1 MKAAS
6 SLRSR
11 PPRGGASRPAA
22 GSAQDMRR
30 IAEVQRN
37 TKETQIRVR
46 VNLDGTGASKLATGI
61 GFFDHMLDQIARHG
75 LIDLD
80 VEAKGDLHIDGH
92 HTVEDVGIT
101 LGQAVAQAVGDKA
114 GLTRYGHAYVPL
126 DEALSRV
133 VVDFSGRPGLHM
145 RVPFKAGMVGGFDTQ
160 LTYEFFQG
168 FSNHA
173 GVTLH
178 IDNLFGDNA
187 HHQCETVFKAF
198 ARALR
203 MAVAPDARSAGVVPS
218 TKGSL

>member
-1 MKAAS
+1 MS
-6 SLRSR
+6 DLQ
-11 PPRGGASRPAA
+11 
-22 GSAQDMRR
+22 SAR

-46 VNLDGTGASKLATGI
+46 VNLDGTGVARLATGI
-61 GFFDHMLDQIARHG
+61 GFFDHMLDQVARHG
-75 LIDLD
+75 LIDLQI
-80 VEAKGDLHIDGH
+80 EAAGDLHIDGH
-92 HTVEDVGIT
+92 HTVEDTGIT
-101 LGQAVAQAVGDKA
+101 LGQAVAKAVGDKA

-145 RVPFKAGMVGGFDTQ
+145 RVPFKSGMVGGFDTQ
-160 LTYEFFQG
+160 LAYEFFQG

-178 IDNLFGDNA
+178 IDNLHGDNA

-198 ARALR
+198 GRALR
-203 MAVAPDARSAGVVPS
+203 MALAIDARSAGVIPS

>member
-1 MKAAS
+1 M
-6 SLRSR
+6 
-11 PPRGGASRPAA
+11 
-22 GSAQDMRR
+22 DR
-30 IAEVQRN
+30 IADVQRH

-46 VNLDGTGASKLATGI
+46 LNLDGSGQGSFATGI

-80 VEAKGDLHIDGH
+80 IQAQGDLHIDGH

-101 LGQAVAQAVGDKA
+101 FGQAVLKAVGDKK
-114 GLTRYGHAYVPL
+114 GLRRYGHAYVPL

-133 VVDFSGRPGLHM
+133 VIDFSGRPGLVM
-145 RVPFKAGMVGGFDTQ
+145 NVAFKSGMIGGFDTQ
-160 LTYEFFQG
+160 LAHEFFQG
-168 FSNHA
+168 FANHA
-173 GVTLH
+173 LVTLH
-178 IDNLFGDNA
+178 IDNLRGENA

-203 MAVAPDARSAGVVPS
+203 SALEIDPRSAGVIPS

>member
-1 MKAAS
+1 MS
-6 SLRSR
+6 T
-11 PPRGGASRPAA
+11 PTP
-22 GSAQDMRR
+22 R
-30 IAEVQRN
+30 IAEVERN
-37 TKETQIRVR
+37 TQETQIRVR
-46 VNLDGTGASKLATGI
+46 LNLDGTGAATLATGI

-80 VEAKGDLHIDGH
+80 IAAQGDLHIDGH

-101 LGQAVAQAVGDKA
+101 FGQAMSRAVGDKK
-114 GLTRYGHAYVPL
+114 GLRRYGHAYVPL

-145 RVPFKAGMVGGFDTQ
+145 RVDFKSGMIGQLDTQ
-160 LTYEFFQG
+160 LVYEFFQG
-168 FSNHA
+168 FVNHA
-173 GVTLH
+173 GVSLH
-178 IDNLFGDNA
+178 IDNLHGDNA

-203 MAVAPDARSAGVVPS
+203 MALEIDPRAAGVIPS

>member
-1 MKAAS
+1 MTQRTA
-6 SLRSR
+6 
-11 PPRGGASRPAA
+11 
-22 GSAQDMRR
+22 D
-30 IAEVQRN
+30 VTRN
-37 TKETQIRVR
+37 TKETQIRAR
-46 VNLDGTGASKLATGI
+46 INLDGTGEAKLATGI

-80 VEAKGDLHIDGH
+80 IEAKGDLHIDGH

-101 LGQAVAQAVGDKA
+101 LGMAVAQAVGDKK

-145 RVPFKAGMVGGFDTQ
+145 NVPFKSGMVGGFDTQ

-168 FSNHA
+168 FANHA
-173 GVTLH
+173 LVTLH
-178 IDNLFGDNA
+178 IDNLKGENA
-187 HHQCETVFKAF
+187 HHQAETVFKAF
-198 ARALR
+198 GRALR
-203 MAVAPDARSAGVVPS
+203 MALALDPRSAGVIPS